1 MRRSILVVSIIATL
15 SISGCLRAKV
25 NTDEYAKLSTVAVF
39 TDVTVLKSGTMVNV
53 QENAATAAA
62 AADFTKAVLAR
73 KGLTP
78 APEESVVTV
87 CGFNRNEDRFQVQIG
102 NETKVNGEKRPR
114 CGPISSACRRSRKNG
129 HSW

>member
-39 TDVTVLKSGTMVNV
+39 TDAAVLKSGTVVNV

-78 APEESVVTV
+78 DAGESVVTV

-102 NETKVNGEKRPR
+102 NETRVNGEKGPR
-114 CGPISSACRRSRKNG
+114 CGPISSACRRSRRNG